1 MTYSGRFFWIPDAEN
16 DTLRA
21 LTTIGFDADDTL
33 WHTERVY
40 RLTEKRFAA
49 LLADYAD
56 ADNLSRHLLETEKR
70 MLQFYGYGRKGFML
84 SMIETAI
91 EVTDGAVPISV
102 IRDLLTLGHE
112 MYADPVETLPGVQ
125 TALEELV
132 TEYRLV
138 LITKGDLLDQEQ
150 KLARSGLGD
159 FFHAVEIVSDKS
171 TETYRRLFTR
181 HGSGPDRSMM
191 VGNSLKSDVVP
202 ALEAGSW
209 AVHIPHPLTWALE
222 EADVPS
228 DARRFRQIEEISG
241 LAPLIAD
248 IQRE

>member
-1 MTYSGRFFWIPDAEN
+1 M
-16 DTLRA
+16 RA

-40 RLTEKRFAA
+40 RLTESRFAA

-56 ADNLSRHLLETEKR
+56 PEDLSRRLLETERR

-91 EVTDGAVPISV
+91 SVTEGRVPTAI
-102 IRDLLTLGHE
+102 IRDLLALGHD
-112 MYADPVETLPGVQ
+112 MYAEPVETLPGVRD
-125 TALEELV
+125 TLEELA
-132 TEYRLV
+132 TEYQLV

-159 FFHAVEIVSDKS
+159 LFHAVEIVSDK
-171 TETYRRLFTR
+171 TADTYRRLFAR
-181 HGSGPDRSMM
+181 HGNGPDRSMM
-191 VGNSLKSDVVP
+191 VGNSVKSDIVP

-209 AVHIPHPLTWALE
+209 GIHIPHPLTWALE
-222 EADVPS
+222 QADVP
-228 DARRFRQIEEISG
+228 AEAPRYRQIEEITG
-241 LAPLIAD
+241 LPDIVLSIAG
-248 IQRE
+248 EAVK

>member
-1 MTYSGRFFWIPDAEN
+1 VA
-16 DTLRA
+16 A

-40 RLTEKRFAA
+40 KLTESRFAA
-49 LLADYAD
+49 LLADYTD
-56 ADNLSRHLLETEKR
+56 AENLSRRLLETEKR

-91 EVTDGAVPISV
+91 DVTDGKVPVPV

-125 TALEELV
+125 AALEELV

-159 FFHAVEIVSDKS
+159 FFHSVEIVSDKS
-171 TETYRRLFTR
+171 SDTYRRLFTR

-222 EADVPS
+222 HAETPAS
-228 DARRFRQIEEISG
+228 MQRFRQIPDISG
-241 LAPLIAD
+241 LTPLIKEIAKD
-248 IQRE
+248 S